1 MAANKTI
8 ANDTS
13 VNAFIDTVEDERKR
27 ANSHELIELM
37 RTITGHEPKL
47 WGSSLVGFDS
57 YHYRYASGREGDF
70 FITGFSPRKTALTV
84 YIMPGFDRYED
95 RLQRLGPHKTG
106 KSCSPQGVARFP
118 PPGAT
123 GTLKSYSTT
132 AFAICPIRQRTRKC
146 GPGKRPLSPDCTPGW
161 WKRNPGMG
169 RFIWIPFQKG
179 ITTLGYLVQR
189 GIFQ

>member
-8 ANDTS
+8 ANVTS

-27 ANSHELIELM
+27 ADSHELIELM

-47 WGSSLVGFDS
+47 WGNGLVGFDS

-106 KSCSPQGVARFP
+106 KSCLYLKNLDAIDRDVLEEIIRDSVGAMREKY
-118 PPGAT
+118 PG
-123 GTLKSYSTT
+123 G
-132 AFAICPIRQRTRKC
+132 
-146 GPGKRPLSPDCTPGW
+146 
-161 WKRNPGMG
+161 
-169 RFIWIPFQKG
+169 
-179 ITTLGYLVQR
+179 
-189 GIFQ
+189 